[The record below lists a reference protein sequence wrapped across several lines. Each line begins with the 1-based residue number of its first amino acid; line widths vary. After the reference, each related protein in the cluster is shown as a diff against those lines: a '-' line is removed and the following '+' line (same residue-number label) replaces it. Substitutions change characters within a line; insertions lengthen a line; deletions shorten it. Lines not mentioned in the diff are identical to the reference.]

1 MSSISAVS
9 LQLLSFSL
17 MVGMIVGAVAIF
29 SYMDTWN
36 EKTKLL
42 VGVLGTLTSVLIGAA
57 GAWLALNGVISM
69 GTAIPVIIGSIAVG
83 IASMKSLL
91 DGLKEVKAYANGGL
105 VSRGQLFIANE
116 KGAEMIGTLDGKTA
130 VANQNQ
136 IVTGIRQATKE
147 GMLDALVSTGNQNVQ
162 VNIIAQGDTEGLLD
176 FITFKQKQKD
186 RQYDL

>member
-1 MSSISAVS
+1 
-9 LQLLSFSL
+9 

-42 VGVLGTLTSVLIGAA
+42 VGILGTLTSVLIGAA

-116 KGAEMIGTLDGKTA
+116 KGAELVGNFGNSTGVANNDMIVKAIENASYRGFVRAMGTQDNSNNITLKLGNDSA
-130 VANQNQ
+130 VARALFEPLIEEANRKGYR
-136 IVTGIRQATKE
+136 IVKA
-147 GMLDALVSTGNQNVQ
+147 
-162 VNIIAQGDTEGLLD
+162 
-176 FITFKQKQKD
+176 
-186 RQYDL
+186 